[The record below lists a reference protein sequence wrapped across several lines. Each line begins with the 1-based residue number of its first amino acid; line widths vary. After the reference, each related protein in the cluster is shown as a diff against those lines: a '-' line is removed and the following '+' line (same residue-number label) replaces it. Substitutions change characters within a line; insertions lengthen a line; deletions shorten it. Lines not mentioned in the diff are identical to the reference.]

1 MGNYFNKEPP
11 PPLVL
16 VPPLFDFPPL
26 AARTRMLESSY
37 NLLFG
42 KLALKC
48 LFEDYFEEARHFST
62 RIMLKPTDD
71 PNVDLVATV
80 SGPLDNKPEGKVLGN
95 ALFRW
100 QGDVDDPHTFV
111 DLFVSN
117 YEPVLRLRSCSY
129 YPTYGFGSF
138 VIFPLQLKRRISSE
152 SYGVVG
158 LRHSSEN
165 LSLGATFVPF
175 SMADKCPTN
184 AWLVSKIGRLTV
196 GVQYEP
202 QCGSKDYTRFKNLR
216 NWSCAIGYGVGTGS
230 PLSPSFIFGLE
241 LAKSSQFIASFYQHV
256 VVQRRGRLGK
266 KRGAGALRARRK
278 GESFPAL
285 FSIVIG
291 KDEWVVKNPLEENEV
306 VGITNYIDFG
316 FELQSRVE
324 DVETSNGLPDSTF
337 QVAASWQANKNF
349 LLKGKAGPLSSSI
362 VLAFKSWWKP
372 SFTFSIS
379 GHPNYWNY
387 LHYMMNWQYVTLK
400 NRTTLGW
407 LPTLKGRWARLLS
420 LGSTRDRTVG
430 KTALG
435 FGIHVE
441 NIREASYERADPNF
455 VMLTPSK
462 EHLAEGIH
470 WRSGKRP
477 MLQSDI
483 NSENFDGL
491 PRELR
496 PYGNIL

>member
-256 VVQRRGRLGK
+256 VVQRR
-266 KRGAGALRARRK
+266 
-278 GESFPAL
+278 
-285 FSIVIG
+285 
-291 KDEWVVKNPLEENEV
+291 VKNPLEENEV

-349 LLKGKAGPLSSSI
+349 LLKGKAGPLSSSM

-379 GHPNYWNY
+379 
-387 LHYMMNWQYVTLK
+387 
-400 NRTTLGW
+400 
-407 LPTLKGRWARLLS
+407 A
-420 LGSTRDRTVG
+420 TRDRTVG